1 MKDRTRHVTFMADQG
16 LSSVLTFVVLTSVA
30 RLGGPIEVGQVAVI
44 QSAGLLALA
53 LGRAIGVD
61 VWLSRGAGSD
71 ERGPALAPTI
81 VLAAVSVTSV
91 WALFVIAGSDSM
103 NLTVYALAAA
113 GFVVLDVI
121 RTMLMHDGA
130 SWISVSIQ
138 IVTLSFV
145 LIAAFL
151 VENLTLALVTYTVGV
166 FVALALGHASM
177 RLVPPVPSIRYSRT
191 HRYRSVPFAIEIL
204 MGSAAQQA
212 MFLILTVVASISM
225 IGEIRTAQTLLG
237 PLSLMF
243 AGISPIL
250 MRKFGSGVEA
260 MSPSECM
267 ALGRRVGLQIFWVSI
282 ICVSL
287 ICLTLEIRFSGVRL
301 MDHLVGSHF
310 PNLIPVILL
319 CGLAV
324 AFNGILL
331 GVGTSIRVVDKT
343 GNLNRFR
350 ALLLPLQF
358 LIVLGAGLTD
368 SAVPVAGA
376 LAASACV
383 SASVALLVSM
393 NRDARP
399 KVDLS

>member
-301 MDHLVGSHF
+301 MDHLVGPHF

-319 CGLAV
+319 CGLWRWR
-324 AFNGILL
+324 
-331 GVGTSIRVVDKT
+331 ST
-343 GNLNRFR
+343 GFCWE
-350 ALLLPLQF
+350 
-358 LIVLGAGLTD
+358 
-368 SAVPVAGA
+368 SARR
-376 LAASACV
+376 
-383 SASVALLVSM
+383 SASWTRRETSTDFAPCCYLCSF
-393 NRDARP
+393 
-399 KVDLS
+399 

>member
-1 MKDRTRHVTFMADQG
+1 VNDRTRHVTFMADQG

-130 SWISVSIQ
+130 SWISASIHL
-138 IVTLSFV
+138 VTLSFV
-145 LIAAFL
+145 PIAAFL

-177 RLVPPVPSIRYSRT
+177 RLVPPCR
-191 HRYRSVPFAIEIL
+191 RS
-204 MGSAAQQA
+204 
-212 MFLILTVVASISM
+212 
-225 IGEIRTAQTLLG
+225 
-237 PLSLMF
+237 
-243 AGISPIL
+243 
-250 MRKFGSGVEA
+250 
-260 MSPSECM
+260 
-267 ALGRRVGLQIFWVSI
+267 
-282 ICVSL
+282 
-287 ICLTLEIRFSGVRL
+287 
-301 MDHLVGSHF
+301 
-310 PNLIPVILL
+310 
-319 CGLAV
+319 
-324 AFNGILL
+324 
-331 GVGTSIRVVDKT
+331 GT
-343 GNLNRFR
+343 R
-350 ALLLPLQF
+350 AL
-358 LIVLGAGLTD
+358 TD
-368 SAVPVAGA
+368 TDPCRLRS
-376 LAASACV
+376 
-383 SASVALLVSM
+383 
-393 NRDARP
+393 RY
-399 KVDLS
+399 

>member
-287 ICLTLEIRFSGVRL
+287 ICLTLEDSILGSAIDGSSGRVALSELDTGHSAVRVGGGVQRDSAGSRHVDPRRGQDGKPQQISRLAVTSAVSDRSRGGTDRQRRTRRRSIGRVGVRQRERR
-301 MDHLVGSHF
+301 
-310 PNLIPVILL
+310 
-319 CGLAV
+319 
-324 AFNGILL
+324 
-331 GVGTSIRVVDKT
+331 TSGFDE
-343 GNLNRFR
+343 
-350 ALLLPLQF
+350 P
-358 LIVLGAGLTD
+358 
-368 SAVPVAGA
+368 
-376 LAASACV
+376 
-383 SASVALLVSM
+383 
-393 NRDARP
+393 
-399 KVDLS
+399 